1 MREKKLQALEEAFE
15 KIMAISL
22 NQIPLDNIEELVAD
36 DVMGYGTTLDEEI
49 HDLEGYREQIKTQEE
64 QAKKLGL
71 NFNFDREHVY
81 SRLSPEEDTALF
93 VEQIR
98 LSVTS
103 DEISNEFDFRFTCLL
118 EYINGS
124 WKLVHWHG
132 SIPSD
137 IQDDTWHVNEWMA
150 EKKKLEQQVKERT
163 KELKALQEQLI
174 HQEKLAS
181 LGQLTAGIAHEIK
194 NPLNFVNNFSEL
206 SIELIDEAR
215 EELEAFNDEP
225 EEILAILDDIEA
237 NLKKIYDHGSRA
249 DNIVKSMLLHSK
261 GGSGTKQPTDL
272 NSLVEE
278 YLTLS
283 FHGMRAGSDPINVD
297 IQMDLDSSVGKVALN
312 PEDMSRVFINLFN
325 NAFDAMR
332 EKLTADNQLYGES
345 DNKYEPKL
353 TVRTISEGSS
363 VTIEIEDNG
372 PGIPEDIRDKIMQ
385 PFYTT
390 KKGTLGTGLG
400 LSITNDI
407 IKAHGGKIEISSIP
421 GEKTI
426 FSISLHSKE

>member
-1 MREKKLQALEEAFE
+1 MRQDKIKILEEAYE
-15 KIMAISL
+15 KVIAITF
-22 NQIPLDNIEELVAD
+22 NQVPIEGIEELVAQ
-36 DVMGYGTTLDEEI
+36 DVMVFGTTIDEDFY
-49 HDLEGYREQIKTQEE
+49 DLKGYIEQIKTQEK
-64 QAKKLGL
+64 QAKEMGL
-71 NFNFDREHVY
+71 DFSFDRQQVH
-81 SRLSPEEDTALF
+81 RRISPAEDTALF

-98 LSVTS
+98 LQIRS
-103 DEISNEFDFRFTCLL
+103 DEVNNLIDFRLSTLM
-118 EYINGS
+118 EYVDGN
-124 WKLVHWHG
+124 WKAVHMHG
-132 SIPSD
+132 SVPSD
-137 IQDDTWHVNEWMA
+137 TQNDSWHINEWLA
-150 EKKKLEQQVKERT
+150 EKKKLEKLVKERT
-163 KELKALQEQLI
+163 EELKQLQEQLI

-215 EELEAFNDEP
+215 EELNAFHDEP

-297 IQMDLDSSVGKVALN
+297 LQLDLDPSIGEVALN

-332 EKLTADNQLYGES
+332 EKMSKETNTYT
-345 DNKYEPKL
+345 PRL
-353 TVRTISEGSS
+353 TVRTKKGNGNVI
-363 VTIEIEDNG
+363 VEIEDNG
-372 PGIPEDIRDKIMQ
+372 PGIPIELKDKVMQ
-385 PFYTT
+385 PFFTT
-390 KKGTLGTGLG
+390 KKGTDGTGLG

-407 IKAHGGKIEISSIP
+407 IQAHGSTLEIESEQHTFTKFIINIP
-421 GEKTI
+421 T
-426 FSISLHSKE
+426 